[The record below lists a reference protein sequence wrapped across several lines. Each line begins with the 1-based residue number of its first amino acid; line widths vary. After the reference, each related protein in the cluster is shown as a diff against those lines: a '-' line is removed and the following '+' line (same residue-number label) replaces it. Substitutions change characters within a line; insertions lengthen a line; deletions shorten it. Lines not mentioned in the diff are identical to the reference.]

1 MVMLM
6 NMDVIIIMA
15 MIIAMQPIE
24 APRRAEFKAEDLV
37 AELFSAHGWKVQRQ
51 LDIGPY
57 EADFLIRKGR
67 RAFVVEVKAHSEGR
81 GDRVIPLLSHA
92 ILQARAYAAALK
104 VQPMAVVYV
113 RDASPSLISQVGL
126 FAKDY
131 ADDVAVGIVSE
142 NGVRFFVG
150 DGLEDMS
157 VDPNIVR
164 VSPSRSAGGAPNLFS
179 DLNQWML
186 KVLLAP
192 EIAERLLSAP
202 RGRYRNVS
210 ELAKAANVSV
220 MSAFRFHEQLRE
232 AGFVD
237 ESSPSLNLVRRPEL
251 FRRWQ
256 AESRRALPHEV
267 PMRFL
272 IRGALEQQ
280 LHEFV
285 SNHESCLALFAAA
298 DALKLGHVKGVLP
311 YVYVAKLSELQLR
324 GWNGLV
330 EVAPGERPDIIVRK
344 PQAPKSVFR
353 GMVDERDV
361 ACCDVLQVWLDV
373 AAHPSRGEEQ
383 AELIYRKVLRPVV
396 EGAAK

>member
-1 MVMLM
+1 
-6 NMDVIIIMA
+6 
-15 MIIAMQPIE
+15 MQPIE
-24 APRRAEFKAEDLV
+24 APWRAEFKAEVLV
-37 AELFSAHGWKVQRQ
+37 AELFIAHGWKVQRQ

-57 EADFLIRKGR
+57 EPDFLVRRGR
-67 RAFVVEVKAHSEGR
+67 QAFVVEVKAHSEGR

-113 RDASPSLISQVGL
+113 RDASPSLVSQVGL

-131 ADDVAVGIVSE
+131 ANDVAIGIVSE
-142 NGVRFFVG
+142 AGVSFFVG
-150 DGLEDMS
+150 EGLEDMN
-157 VDPNIVR
+157 VNPNIVR
-164 VSPSRSAGGAPNLFS
+164 VSPSRSAGRAPNLFS

-192 EIAERLLSAP
+192 EIPERLLFAP

-210 ELAKAANVSV
+210 ELAKAADVSV

-237 ESSPSLNLVRRPEL
+237 ESSPYLNLVRRPEL

-256 AESRRALPHEV
+256 AEARRAMPREV

-272 IRGALEQQ
+272 IRGSLEQQ
-280 LHEFV
+280 LHQFV
-285 SNHESCLALFAAA
+285 ANHERCLALFAAA
-298 DALKLGHVKGVLP
+298 DALKFGHVKGVLP
-311 YVYVAKLSELQLR
+311 YVYVAKLSDLDVR
-324 GWNGLV
+324 SWSGLV
-330 EVAPGERPDIIVRK
+330 AVAPGERPDVIVRK
-344 PQAPKSVFR
+344 APAPKSVFR

-396 EGAAK
+396 EGSGK

>member
-1 MVMLM
+1 
-6 NMDVIIIMA
+6 
-15 MIIAMQPIE
+15 MQHLD
-24 APRRAEFKAEDLV
+24 APWRAEFKAEDLV
-37 AELFSAHGWKVQRQ
+37 AELFSAHDWKVQRQ

-57 EADFLIRKGR
+57 EPDFLVKRGR
-67 RAFVVEVKAHSEGR
+67 QAFVVEVKAHSEGR

-104 VQPMAVVYV
+104 VPPMAVVYV
-113 RDASPSLISQVGL
+113 RDASPSLVSQVGL

-131 ADDVAVGIVSE
+131 ANDVAIGIVSE
-142 NGVRFFVG
+142 AGLRFFVG
-150 DGLEDMS
+150 EGLEDMNLS
-157 VDPNIVR
+157 AHMVR
-164 VSPSRSAGGAPNLFS
+164 VSPSRSAGRAPNLFS

-192 EIAERLLSAP
+192 EIDERLLSAP

-210 ELAKAANVSV
+210 DLAKAADVSV

-237 ESSPSLNLVRRPEL
+237 ESSPYLNLVRRAEL

-256 AESRRALPHEV
+256 AESRRAMPREV

-272 IRGALEQQ
+272 IRGSVEPQ
-280 LHEFV
+280 LHQFV
-285 SNHESCLALFAAA
+285 SSHESCLALFAAA

-311 YVYVAKLSELQLR
+311 YVYVAKLSDVELR
-324 GWNGLV
+324 SWSGLAAV
-330 EVAPGERPDIIVRK
+330 VPGERPDVIVRK
-344 PQAPKSVFR
+344 ASVPKSVFR

-396 EGAAK
+396 EGAGK

>member
-1 MVMLM
+1 
-6 NMDVIIIMA
+6 
-15 MIIAMQPIE
+15 MQPID
-24 APRRAEFKAEDLV
+24 APWRAAFRAEDLV

-51 LDIGPY
+51 LDIGAY
-57 EADFLIRKGR
+57 EADMLVKKGR
-67 RAFVVEVKAHSEGR
+67 QAFVVEVKAHSEGR

-113 RDASPSLISQVGL
+113 RDASPSLVSQVGL

-131 ADDVAVGIVSE
+131 ANDVAVGIVSE

-150 DGLEDMS
+150 EGLQDLS
-157 VDPNIVR
+157 VNPNIVR
-164 VSPSRSAGGAPNLFS
+164 VSPSRSSGRALNLFS

-192 EIAERLLSAP
+192 EIPERLLSAP
-202 RGRYRNVS
+202 RGQYRNVS

-232 AGFVD
+232 AGFLD
-237 ESSPSLNLVRRPEL
+237 ESSPHLNLVRRPEL

-256 AESRRALPHEV
+256 AESRRAMPREV

-272 IRGALEQQ
+272 IRGSLEQQ
-280 LHEFV
+280 LRQFV

-298 DALKLGHVKGVLP
+298 DALRLGHVKGVLP
-311 YVYVAKLSELQLR
+311 HVYVARLSDPQLR
-324 GWNGLV
+324 SWSGLV
-330 EVAPGERPDIIVRK
+330 VAEHGERPDVIVRK
-344 PQAPKSVFR
+344 APAPKSVFR

-383 AELIYRKVLRPVV
+383 AALIYRKVLRPVV
-396 EGAAK
+396 EGPGK

>member
-1 MVMLM
+1 
-6 NMDVIIIMA
+6 
-15 MIIAMQPIE
+15 MQPPIE
-24 APRRAEFKAEDLV
+24 APWHAEFRAEDLV
-37 AELFSAHGWKVQRQ
+37 AEVFSAHGWNVDRR
-51 LDIGPY
+51 LDIGSFEP
-57 EADFLIRKGR
+57 DFLVRKGR
-67 RAFVVEVKAHSEGR
+67 QAFVVEVKAHSEGR

-92 ILQARAYAAALK
+92 ILQSRAYAGALK
-104 VQPMAVVYV
+104 VHPMAVVYV
-113 RDASPSLISQVGL
+113 RDASPSLISQVGR

-131 ADDVAVGIVSE
+131 ANDVAIGIVSE
-142 NGVRFFVG
+142 NGVRYFVG
-150 DGLEDMS
+150 PGLEDLNAEPGM
-157 VDPNIVR
+157 VR
-164 VSPSRSAGGAPNLFS
+164 RGPAQSAHRAPNLFS

-192 EIAERLLSAP
+192 EIPEPLLSAP

-237 ESSPSLNLVRRPEL
+237 ESSPYLNLVRRPEL

-272 IRGALEQQ
+272 IRGSLEQQ
-280 LHEFV
+280 LHRFV

-298 DALKLGHVKGVLP
+298 DALRLGHVKGVLP
-311 YVYVAKLSELQLR
+311 YVYVAKLSDLQLR
-324 GWNGLV
+324 SWSGLV
-330 EVAPGERPDIIVRK
+330 AVAPGERPDIMVRK
-344 PQAPKSVFR
+344 APAPKSVFR

-361 ACCDVLQVWLDV
+361 ACCDVIQVWLDV

-383 AELIYRKVLRPVV
+383 AELVYRKVLRPVV
-396 EGAAK
+396 EGLGK